1 MIPFSQIN
9 RPNDANHRPNYQRHH
24 LIPRQAR
31 LESGLQNIFHSLQDG
46 GFNLEDF
53 ETNGILLPSCE
64 NEALRTGWPLH
75 RGPHPRYNEIV
86 IERLVHISKLGDQID
101 KPAERQG
108 FIQFRLFLLLSSL
121 HSGLNKQRFKK
132 ISLSHRD
139 PLRSKHK
146 FDLIDSRI
154 EKMHKKMPDRSQ
166 KRACFTLKNLE
177 NRKYISEL

>member
-24 LIPRQAR
+24 LIPRQAGS
-31 LESGLQNIFHSLQDG
+31 EAGLQNVFHDSQDS

-53 ETNGILLPSCE
+53 EINGILLPSCE

-86 IERLVHISKLGDQID
+86 IERLVHISKLGDRID
-101 KPAERQG
+101 KSVERQS

-132 ISLSHRD
+132 ISLNHRD
-139 PLRSKHK
+139 PLRSNQK

-154 EKMHKKMPDRSQ
+154 EQLRSRIPGEPM
-166 KRACFTLKNLE
+166 KRACFTLKDFE